1 MCRRRTNST
10 GVEVKRLHTST
21 LMRLADAN
29 SENAVVEE
37 VAARTSL
44 LRMTSHKWRL
54 IRAFETAAALFLRA
68 LPSPQGIE
76 GPQARP
82 DTILVIEYWH
92 LGDLAILVPFLRNL
106 RRNFP
111 RARISLL
118 VNTDLASFLEGQRLV
133 DEFIPVRVP
142 WARHFNRWRKY
153 NPFSLDWISLAG
165 TILALRKRRF
175 DRAFSGRMDVR
186 DNLMLWLSGARRR
199 FGYSIGG
206 GGSFLTDRVTPDPSR
221 PHRADVWLHLLE
233 SMDES
238 SNPEPGGF
246 RLTDAETEQARS
258 FLLSRGIP
266 SSAFLI
272 GIHPGARIPTRR
284 WGEERFAE
292 VARRIL
298 SETDT
303 HVLWFSE
310 PGKSHNVP
318 LMERVHEV
326 SLDFRSFLAVLS
338 RCRLLVCNDS
348 GPMHLANLLNVPVV
362 AIFGPQRPE
371 WFGPR
376 DPNDRVVIHPE
387 FSCRPCFDYCI
398 FDQPHCLRTIS
409 CDEVCDAIKDVLR
422 TIESR
427 APECAGALMDD

>member
-1 MCRRRTNST
+1 MQRRDVNAT
-10 GVEVKRLHTST
+10 
-21 LMRLADAN
+21 DAIVREAGTRV
-29 SENAVVEE
+29 SI
-37 VAARTSL
+37 L
-44 LRMTSHKWRL
+44 GMTPRKWRL

-68 LPSPQGIE
+68 LPPPQGIK

-118 VNTDLASFLEGQRLV
+118 VNADLASFLEGQRLV

-165 TILALRKRRF
+165 TILGLRKRRF
-175 DRAFSGRMDVR
+175 DWAFSGRMDVR
-186 DNLMLWLSGARRR
+186 DNLMLRLSGARRR
-199 FGYSIGG
+199 IGYGIGG
-206 GGSFLTDRVTPDPSR
+206 GASFLTDRVTPDPSR

-233 SMDES
+233 SVDES
-238 SNPEPGGF
+238 HNPKPSGF
-246 RLTDAETEQARS
+246 RLTAVATEQARL

-266 SSAFLI
+266 PGAFLI
-272 GIHPGARIPTRR
+272 GVHPGARIPTRR

-292 VARRIL
+292 VARRLL
-298 SETDT
+298 SETDV

-310 PGKSHNVP
+310 PGNSYNVP
-318 LMERVHEV
+318 LTERIHAV

-338 RCRLLVCNDS
+338 HCRLLVCNDS

-376 DPNDRVVIHPE
+376 GQHDRVVIHQE

-398 FDQPHCLRTIS
+398 FDQPHCLRMIS
-409 CDEVCDAIKDVLR
+409 PDEVCDAIKDVLR
-422 TIESR
+422 TIVPR
-427 APECAGALMDD
+427 APERADMLMDELALPTSGYFYE